1 MPKIT
6 FITADGKEYKVDA
19 TSGHS
24 LMQTALENLV
34 PGIDADC
41 GGVAAC
47 GTCHVYVDPAWV
59 GAVGPATP
67 GQEEQMLSLTDNAES
82 NSRLCCQV
90 AVADHLDGLVVR
102 IPIAQH

>member
-6 FITADGKEYKVDA
+6 FITADSKEHKVDA
-19 TSGHS
+19 TCGQS
-24 LMQTALENLV
+24 LMQAAQENLV

-47 GTCHVYVDPAWV
+47 GTCHVYIDPAWV
-59 GAVGPATP
+59 GVVGPATP
-67 GQEEQMLSLTDNAES
+67 GQEEQMLSLTDNAAS

-90 AVADHLDGLVVR
+90 PIADNLDGLVVR
-102 IPIAQH
+102 IPVAQH